1 MGKITTDNYNTVNGN
16 EIRLSIKQCESSV
29 EILIENLSYKQ
40 IRNCKLKNILLHIAG
55 YGLLSATV
63 LPQFWFINIVFIT
76 IIILQINSLLNIVNI
91 GKLKN

>member
-29 EILIENLSYKQ
+29 EISIENLSYKC
-40 IRNCKLKNILLHIAG
+40 IRNNKIKNILLHIAG

-63 LPQFWFINIVFIT
+63 LPQIWFINIIFIT
-76 IIILQINSLLNIVNI
+76 LMIFQINSLMNIVNI
-91 GKLKN
+91 GK